1 MSDLELLPEFNSTMS
16 AIESL
21 PAFKAIFLKSTE
33 ESKKALE
40 AYFQKCDESEQ
51 LPSLQESTRL
61 VIKTFKKT
69 CKSLWRTQNS
79 ELGPIPPSWRMRD
92 DGYSWYVANQDV
104 LGKGRR
110 FRG

>member
-1 MSDLELLPEFNSTMS
+1 MSD
-16 AIESL
+16 IESSD
-21 PAFKAIFLKSTE
+21 KVHEIILKSKE
-33 ESKKALE
+33 ESENALK

-51 LPSLQESTRL
+51 LPSLQESRRL

-69 CKSLWRTQNS
+69 YKSLWRTQIS

-92 DGYSWYVANQDV
+92 DGHSWYVANQHL
-104 LGKGRR
+104 LGQGRL